1 MDRWKATALVLAG
14 ILVGVVF
21 AGPHATG
28 AKKNQT
34 KPFKECAALRL
45 DFPPRTGLG
54 VAAKVP
60 TGWTPVGG
68 GGSTAMGVVVCR

>member
-1 MDRWKATALVLAG
+1 MALVLAG
-14 ILVGVVF
+14 LLVGVVF
-21 AGPHATG
+21 AGPQVTG
-28 AKKNQT
+28 ADEHQAKQ
-34 KPFKECAALRL
+34 FKECAALRL